1 MNWRR
6 VDIIERIGF
15 LYCNF
20 KETARGRNLK
30 MIFKHPDNALIIN
43 ADDAALVKILN
54 NLLANAMK
62 YAETFVT
69 IEVADSGDGYVTV
82 AFKNDGPKIPD
93 ERKEE
98 IFKPFIQY
106 SDEHSPY
113 SQSFGIGL
121 PLARTLAELHGGT
134 LTLDNGDITDFVLR
148 LPKGDVQD
156 ELQTQDGPS
165 DVSQNLDADSTLSKL
180 LIVEDNADLASYMV
194 RKLGN
199 EFNAVSVPS
208 AERAMSM
215 IAAGNVDMV
224 LSDIALEGMSGI
236 ELCSKVTSDIATSHI
251 PVVMLSALSSPEVKV
266 KCMEAGASL
275 YIEKPFNLEYLVESL
290 KVIARK
296 RESLRIAHLSGIAG
310 DDKEKFALTDSDA
323 VFLQRM
329 EKAVTENISDT
340 EFGPDGLAEAALVSR
355 STLVRKMKSL
365 LNMTPNDYIK
375 VRRLNAAAAMIENG
389 ASRINDVCYAVGFNT
404 PSYFAKC
411 FKKQFGVLPAD
422 YMKKS

>member
-1 MNWRR
+1 M
-6 VDIIERIGF
+6 
-15 LYCNF
+15 
-20 KETARGRNLK
+20 
-30 MIFKHPDNALIIN
+30 
-43 ADDAALVKILN
+43 
-54 NLLANAMK
+54 
-62 YAETFVT
+62 
-69 IEVADSGDGYVTV
+69 
-82 AFKNDGPKIPD
+82 
-93 ERKEE
+93 
-98 IFKPFIQY
+98 
-106 SDEHSPY
+106 
-113 SQSFGIGL
+113 
-121 PLARTLAELHGGT
+121 
-134 LTLDNGDITDFVLR
+134 TLDNGDITDFVLR
-148 LPKGDVQD
+148 LPKGEVQD
-156 ELQTQDGPS
+156 ELQPQDGPS
-165 DVSQNLDADSTLSKL
+165 DVGQNQDADSTLSTL
-180 LIVEDNADLASYMV
+180 LIVEDNAELASYMV
-194 RKLGN
+194 RKLGH

-236 ELCSKVTSDIATSHI
+236 ELCGKVTSDIATSHI

-275 YIEKPFNLEYLVESL
+275 YIEKPFNLEYLIESL

-296 RESLRIAHLSGIAG
+296 RESLRIAHLSGMAG

-323 VFLQRM
+323 VFLQCM
-329 EKAVTENISDT
+329 EKTVTENLSDT
-340 EFGPDGLAEAALVSR
+340 EFGSDELAEAAFVSR
-355 STLVRKMKSL
+355 STLVRKMRSL

-422 YMKKS
+422 YKKKN